1 MLLETHQTFILA
13 QNQSVS
19 VTQSIR
25 AAVEQLGSVGG
36 LATAA
41 FGSFLLL
48 TIMAWRKGP
57 MLGAVL
63 VVFLMTMMQ
72 LDDRYFD
79 NTLILPLQRIRD
91 NSRVGTI
98 AILFAMVIGGFFA
111 PSSSRKRLIG
121 LPLVAFFLFQTM
133 YLMRLAFQNDPV
145 RGGLGWIT
153 SLMLLTTFTYN
164 LGRKIED
171 DEGFDWFVSI
181 FGYASLIY
189 VSANLVQLVL
199 GYRNVVAGTRFMG
212 ISGNAQLVG
221 YICAI
226 FILIN
231 VYLFGRL
238 PLGSAMR
245 WVYGISLGI
254 LGLFLVWTGSR
265 TGALCATAGLVTYFR
280 LRIGSFALVATFGAV
295 VLFAVASIFSDS
307 FGGVSRFLEGANTRR
322 DVWIQAWA
330 EFRSAPIFGTIGLRG
345 NEPVPTIESSYLS
358 TLSLMGISGG
368 IVLMISIFTILGL
381 LPRMLYLRWS
391 NRIVAEQS
399 DLMIASISIV
409 MVASVFEG
417 FFLGILSFAVV
428 WLYSMFA
435 MASYLTER
443 GATEVPED
451 DGRDDDL
458 DQSNEAGSSEDESPL
473 VEDRSMSGVGQSN

>member
-1 MLLETHQTFILA
+1 MLLATHHSFILA
-13 QNQSVS
+13 QSQSISVS
-19 VTQSIR
+19 QSIR
-25 AAVEQLGSVGG
+25 AAVESLGSVGG

-41 FGSFLLL
+41 FGAILLL

-111 PSSSRKRLIG
+111 PRSTRQRLIG
-121 LPLVAFFLFQTM
+121 LPVIAFFLFQTM

-153 SLMLLTTFTYN
+153 SLMILTTFTYN

-171 DEGFDWFVSI
+171 DEGFDRFISI

-226 FILIN
+226 FILTN

-254 LGLFLVWTGSR
+254 LALFLVWTGSR
-265 TGALCATAGLVTYFR
+265 TGALCTTAGLVTYFR
-280 LRIGSFALVATFGAV
+280 LRIGSFALVATFGAI
-295 VLFAVASIFSDS
+295 VLFTLASVFSDS

-322 DVWIQAWA
+322 EVWIQAWA

-358 TLSLMGISGG
+358 TLSLMGITGG
-368 IVLMISIFTILGL
+368 LVLMASVFSIVGL
-381 LPRMLYLRWS
+381 LPRMLFLRWS
-391 NRIVAEQS
+391 SRIVPEQS
-399 DLMIASISIV
+399 DLMIASISV
-409 MVASVFEG
+409 VLVASVFEG

-428 WLYSMFA
+428 WLYCMFA
-435 MASYLTER
+435 MASYLIER
-443 GATEVPED
+443 GSMGAP
-451 DGRDDDL
+451 DDDEFL
-458 DQSNEAGSSEDESPL
+458 DESGAFDSEADDPQQ
-473 VEDRSMSGVGQSN
+473 VEARGMSGAGHAG